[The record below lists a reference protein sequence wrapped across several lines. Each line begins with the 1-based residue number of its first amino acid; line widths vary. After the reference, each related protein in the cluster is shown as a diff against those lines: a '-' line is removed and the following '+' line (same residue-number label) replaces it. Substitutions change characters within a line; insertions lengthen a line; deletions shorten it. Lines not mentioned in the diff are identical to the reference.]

1 MKILGKNSDLNK
13 VNFKLSINKQKLM
26 VKYRPQNRKFNN
38 LPRTRTFI
46 KSMIKILDVAS
57 SVVDFNRKPIRLQPK
72 FFYPVEFR
80 FKNAPYIGIFD
91 F

>member
-1 MKILGKNSDLNK
+1 MKIYRILMKILGKNSDLNK

-46 KSMIKILDVAS
+46 KSIQQLY
-57 SVVDFNRKPIRLQPK
+57 K
-72 FFYPVEFR
+72 FHDHSFLV
-80 FKNAPYIGIFD
+80 KS
-91 F
+91 